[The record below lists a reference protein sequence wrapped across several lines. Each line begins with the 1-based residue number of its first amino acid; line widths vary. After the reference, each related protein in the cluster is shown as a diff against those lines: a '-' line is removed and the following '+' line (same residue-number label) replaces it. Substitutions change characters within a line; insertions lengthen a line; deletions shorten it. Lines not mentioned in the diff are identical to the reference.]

1 MLRARHA
8 RAARAI
14 VAALALA
21 CTLTAVACGGDD
33 GDDDSAAMPS
43 GTAEAPIGTTAA
55 PSGTT
60 EPATGTTAAPSGTTT
75 APIGTAADSTAAE
88 STEPPPTEKVTIAL
102 DWTANV
108 NYLGIYAAI
117 ANGYFEQQG
126 IEPEI
131 LPYAGTPA
139 EALIDAGQTDLA
151 ISYPPD
157 VIINRAQGLQYK
169 AVAGLVAQ
177 NTTALAVLAS
187 SKYQSPKDLNGTL
200 YGGFG
205 IQSDKALIP
214 AILKAD
220 GVADPKFEE
229 VVLNTAVIDAL
240 AKDRIAYSAVFTG
253 IDDVTAEL
261 QGVKLRL
268 FPYRDYLG
276 AAGDYPNAVYVA
288 SDETIA
294 ERGDALKRAMAAL
307 AEGYEWSAA
316 NPEEAAKILV
326 DQNETELSKQ
336 VEIVDKTAAATAPLF
351 LDPSGV
357 WGPLQDEDFA
367 GLTQILVDG
376 GVLKDAPPAPGDLY
390 TDELLPSSR

>member
-1 MLRARHA
+1 MLRAHHA
-8 RAARAI
+8 QAARAS
-14 VAALALA
+14 VAILALGLV
-21 CTLTAVACGGDD
+21 LTAAACGGDD
-33 GDDDSAAMPS
+33 AADSTAEPPATSAAAAPS
-43 GTAEAPIGTTAA
+43 GTAETASGTTAA
-55 PSGTT
+55 ESTSA
-60 EPATGTTAAPSGTTT
+60 E
-75 APIGTAADSTAAE
+75 STAAE
-88 STEPPPTEKVTIAL
+88 STAPPPTEKVTIAL

-139 EALIDAGQTDLA
+139 EALIDSGQTDLA

-157 VIINRAQGLQYK
+157 VIINRAHGLEYK
-169 AVAGLVAQ
+169 AVAGLVAE

-187 SKYQSPKDLNGTL
+187 SKYQSPKDLNGKL

-220 GVADPKFEE
+220 GVADPKFDE
-229 VVLNTAVIDAL
+229 VVLNTAFLDAL
-240 AKDRIAYSAVFTG
+240 SKNRIAYSAVFTG
-253 IDDVTAEL
+253 IDDVTAEM

-268 FPYRDYLG
+268 FPYRDFLG

-288 SDETIA
+288 SDATIA

-316 NPEEAAKILV
+316 NPEDAARILV
-326 DQNETELSKQ
+326 EQNQTELSKQ

-357 WGPLQDEDFA
+357 WGPLHDEDFA

-390 TDELLPSSR
+390 TDELLPSAR

>member
-1 MLRARHA
+1 MRRRRRRRLDR
-8 RAARAI
+8 RAADDVSGGGAKSTE
-14 VAALALA
+14 AA
-21 CTLTAVACGGDD
+21 
-33 GDDDSAAMPS
+33 AA
-43 GTAEAPIGTTAA
+43 AA
-55 PSGTT
+55 PRRRPRSRR
-60 EPATGTTAAPSGTTT
+60 PPSR
-75 APIGTAADSTAAE
+75 PR
-88 STEPPPTEKVTIAL
+88 PPPTEKVTIAL

-139 EALIDAGQTDLA
+139 EALIDSGKTDLA

-157 VIINRAQGLQYK
+157 VIINRAHGLQYK
-169 AVAGLVAQ
+169 AVAGLVAE

-187 SKYQSPKDLNGTL
+187 SQYQSPKDLSGKL

-220 GVADPKFEE
+220 GVSDPKFEE
-229 VVLNTAVIDAL
+229 VVLNTAFIDAL
-240 AKDRIAYSAVFTG
+240 AKNRIAYSAVFTG
-253 IDDVTAEL
+253 IDDVTAEM

-268 FPYRDYLG
+268 FPYRDFLG

-326 DQNETELSKQ
+326 EQNQTELSKQ
-336 VEIVDKTAAATAPLF
+336 VEIVDRTAAATAPLF
-351 LDPSGV
+351 LDPSGA

-390 TDELLPSSR
+390 TDELLP

>member
-1 MLRARHA
+1 MARP
-8 RAARAI
+8 R
-14 VAALALA
+14 
-21 CTLTAVACGGDD
+21 T
-33 GDDDSAAMPS
+33 PS
-43 GTAEAPIGTTAA
+43 GTTAA
-55 PSGTT
+55 
-60 EPATGTTAAPSGTTT
+60 E
-75 APIGTAADSTAAE
+75 STAAE
-88 STEPPPTEKVTIAL
+88 STAAESTAAESTAAESTAPSPTEKVTIAL

-139 EALIDAGQTDLA
+139 EALIDSGKTDLA

-157 VIINRAQGLQYK
+157 VIINRAHGLEYK
-169 AVAGLVAQ
+169 AVAGLVAE

-187 SKYQSPKDLNGTL
+187 SKYQSPKDLSGKL

-220 GVADPKFEE
+220 GAADPKFEE
-229 VVLNTAVIDAL
+229 VVLNTAFLDAL
-240 AKDRIAYSAVFTG
+240 SKNRIAYSAVFTG
-253 IDDVTAEL
+253 IDDVTAEM

-268 FPYRDYLG
+268 FPYRDFLG

-294 ERGDALKRAMAAL
+294 ERDDALKRAMAAL

-326 DQNETELSKQ
+326 EQNPTELSKQ
-336 VEIVDKTAAATAPLF
+336 VEIVDKTAAATAPLL
-351 LDPSGV
+351 LDPSGA
-357 WGPLQDEDFA
+357 WGPLQDRDFA

-390 TDELLPSSR
+390 TDELLPSAR